1 MLEGIVRV
9 VVALAVMGGVLW
21 LGFTVSFRTKFP
33 PVQNAIRRLNRR
45 VLNPRQMRT
54 AGQPGAWAS
63 VVHHVGRS
71 SGTGYRTPVV
81 ATATEDGFVIALPY
95 GPRADWVRNLVA
107 AGSGAIEHGGRII
120 RVERPALVSASD
132 ANRFFAAREQRSHN
146 LFGVDDFL
154 HLTRHGVAEAGPHDA
169 RVASPG

>member
-1 MLEGIVRV
+1 MLIRIAQV
-9 VVALAVMGGVLW
+9 VIGLTAVSGVL
-21 LGFTVSFRTKFP
+21 LLAFTVSFRTKFP

-81 ATATEDGFVIALPY
+81 ATATEGGFVIALPY

-146 LFGVDDFL
+146 LFSVDDFL
-154 HLTRHGVAEAGPHDA
+154 HLTRHGVAEADPHDA